1 MRNLFKVA
9 KRFISLILIIV
20 AAIAVVLTIYFAYQ
34 DMTSTDVKEYI
45 VEKYDF
51 GNFDVF
57 TYKTTIYVYEEDANC
72 NSLWL
77 KECTDDK
84 DLEKEVIYYTKG
96 GIKFTVKSF
105 KDGSFEDDYN
115 G

>member
-1 MRNLFKVA
+1 MIRVASSQDINRINEIGLLIKEDFEKVFNIEEEL
-9 KRFISLILIIV
+9 KKDYV
-20 AAIAVVLTIYFAYQ
+20 Q
-34 DMTSTDVKEYI
+34 
-45 VEKYDF
+45 
-51 GNFDVF
+51 
-57 TYKTTIYVYEEDANC
+57 IYVYEEDANC